1 MNGFFDDIE
10 YTLDHD
16 NDYCSA
22 YYYHHFSFAPTI
34 YQLRTEFIDTIG
46 MIMDMGMGMGIPI
59 TITTVDILRCLL
71 ILSVCL
77 FLCTAVLLQGTLLEL
92 GMVRCRRTLGK
103 WNAVLT
109 NSCRRLA

>member
-1 MNGFFDDIE
+1 MRGFFDDIDDA
-10 YTLDHD
+10 LDHD
-16 NDYCSA
+16 SDYCFA

-34 YQLRTEFIDTIG
+34 YQLWTEFIDTI
-46 MIMDMGMGMGIPI
+46 GMGMGIPI

-77 FLCTAVLLQGTLLEL
+77 FLCTAVILQGTLLEL
-92 GMVRCRRTLGK
+92 GMVRCRRTMGK

-109 NSCRRLA
+109 DSCRRLV